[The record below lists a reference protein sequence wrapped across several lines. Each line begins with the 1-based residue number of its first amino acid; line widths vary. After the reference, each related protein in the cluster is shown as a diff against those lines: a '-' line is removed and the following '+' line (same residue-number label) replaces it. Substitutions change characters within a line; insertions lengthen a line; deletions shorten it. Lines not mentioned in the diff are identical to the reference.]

1 MKLVLESMFFILFG
15 ITFLFILLLIYH
27 FKNKV
32 SALEKNVDTMFEI
45 LNNVVG
51 DLSKIKFAGVTSGGT
66 NMPIDSSEVNEIS
79 TSEPIAHFS
88 TIPINHQKEEFEIS
102 DEEED
107 SEDEEEEEEEDSE
120 EEDSDEGEEEEDS
133 EEEEEEDSDE
143 EEEEEEEI
151 KKISV
156 ILDEKVDED
165 AIQVEELEESVTN
178 DVEEMSVPELKEVED
193 ISVEKLETPSN
204 DSMESEKMT
213 NMQQYKKMHIQNLK
227 KLVVSKGLAT
237 SDDVSK
243 LKKADLLGILQ
254 EE

>member
-51 DLSKIKFAGVTSGGT
+51 DLSKIKFAGVTLGGM
-66 NMPIDSSEVNEIS
+66 NMPIESDNANYSSEVNELN

-88 TIPINHQKEEFEIS
+88 TIPTSSQEEESEIS
-102 DEEED
+102 DDDEEED
-107 SEDEEEEEEEDSE
+107 SEEEYSENEVDEEEEEEDSE
-120 EEDSDEGEEEEDS
+120 EEEEDS
-133 EEEEEEDSDE
+133 ED
-143 EEEEEEEI
+143 EEEI

-178 DVEEMSVPELKEVED
+178 DVEEISVPELKEVED
-193 ISVEKLETPSN
+193 ISVEKIEIPLN

-237 SDDVSK
+237 TDDVSK
-243 LKKADLLGILQ
+243 LKKADLLGIL
-254 EE
+254 EEE

>member
-51 DLSKIKFAGVTSGGT
+51 DLSKIKFAGVTSGGMS
-66 NMPIDSSEVNEIS
+66 MPIDSSEVNEIT

-88 TIPINHQKEEFEIS
+88 TIPINHQKEDFEIS

-107 SEDEEEEEEEDSE
+107 SEDEVD
-120 EEDSDEGEEEEDS
+120 EEEEDS

-143 EEEEEEEI
+143 EEEEEDSEEDSDEEEEEEI

-204 DSMESEKMT
+204 DNMESEKMT

>member
-27 FKNKV
+27 FKNKIT
-32 SALEKNVDTMFEI
+32 ALEKNVDTMFEI

-51 DLSKIKFAGVTSGGT
+51 DLSRMRIGGVQTSMTAGVNYNSD
-66 NMPIDSSEVNEIS
+66 N
-79 TSEPIAHFS
+79 EPIAHFS
-88 TIPINHQKEEFEIS
+88 DVSNIPIVDNEEEESEDEEETDIS
-102 DEEED
+102 DDEESENEENDVED
-107 SEDEEEEEEEDSE
+107 SEDEDSV
-120 EEDSDEGEEEEDS
+120 EDSD
-133 EEEEEEDSDE
+133 DE
-143 EEEEEEEI
+143 EEEKEI
-151 KKISV
+151 RKISV

-165 AIQVEELEESVTN
+165 AIQVEELDDSIANDAEEV
-178 DVEEMSVPELKEVED
+178 SVPELKEVED
-193 ISVEKLETPSN
+193 ISVEKVDTPIQE
-204 DSMESEKMT
+204 DSINEDKLDK
-213 NMQQYKKMHIQNLK
+213 MQQYKKMHIQNLK

>member
-27 FKNKV
+27 FKNKIT
-32 SALEKNVDTMFEI
+32 ALEKNVDTMFEI

-51 DLSKIKFAGVTSGGT
+51 DLSRIRIGGGVQPNMTAGVNYNSD
-66 NMPIDSSEVNEIS
+66 N
-79 TSEPIAHFS
+79 EPIAHFS
-88 TIPINHQKEEFEIS
+88 DVSNIPIVDN
-102 DEEED
+102 EEEE
-107 SEDEEEEEEEDSE
+107 SEDEEETDISDDEESENEENDV
-120 EEDSDEGEEEEDS
+120 EDSDDEDS
-133 EEEEEEDSDE
+133 VENSDDDEDE
-143 EEEEEEEI
+143 EEI
-151 KKISV
+151 RKISV

-165 AIQVEELEESVTN
+165 AIQVEELDDSIANDAEEV
-178 DVEEMSVPELKEVED
+178 SVPELKEVED
-193 ISVEKLETPSN
+193 ISVEKVDTTIQE
-204 DSMESEKMT
+204 DSANEDKLDK
-213 NMQQYKKMHIQNLK
+213 MQQYKKMHIQNLK

>member
-51 DLSKIKFAGVTSGGT
+51 DLSKIKFAGGT
-66 NMPIDSSEVNEIS
+66 NMPIDSSEVNEIT

-88 TIPINHQKEEFEIS
+88 TISINHQKEDFEIS

-107 SEDEEEEEEEDSE
+107 SEDEVDEEEDEEEEDSE
-120 EEDSDEGEEEEDS
+120 DEVDEEED
-133 EEEEEEDSDE
+133 EDNEEEEDSD
-143 EEEEEEEI
+143 EEEEEEI

-193 ISVEKLETPSN
+193 ISVEKIEAPLN
-204 DSMESEKMT
+204 DSMQSEKIT

>member
-51 DLSKIKFAGVTSGGT
+51 DLSKIKFAGVTLGGM
-66 NMPIDSSEVNEIS
+66 NMPIESDNANYSSEVNELN

-88 TIPINHQKEEFEIS
+88 TIPTSSQEEESEIS
-102 DEEED
+102 DDDEEED
-107 SEDEEEEEEEDSE
+107 SEEEYSENEVDEEEEEEDS
-120 EEDSDEGEEEEDS
+120 
-133 EEEEEEDSDE
+133 
-143 EEEEEEEI
+143 EEEEEEI

-178 DVEEMSVPELKEVED
+178 DVEEISVPELKEVED
-193 ISVEKLETPSN
+193 ISVEKIEIPLN

-237 SDDVSK
+237 TDDVSK
-243 LKKADLLGILQ
+243 LKKADLLGIL
-254 EE
+254 EEE

>member
-51 DLSKIKFAGVTSGGT
+51 DLSKIKFAGGT
-66 NMPIDSSEVNEIS
+66 NMPIDSSEVNEIT

-88 TIPINHQKEEFEIS
+88 TISINHQKEDFEIS

-107 SEDEEEEEEEDSE
+107 SEDEVDEEEDEEEEDSE
-120 EEDSDEGEEEEDS
+120 DEVDEEEDEDS
-133 EEEEEEDSDE
+133 EEEEDED
-143 EEEEEEEI
+143 EEEEEEI

-193 ISVEKLETPSN
+193 ISVEKIEAPLN
-204 DSMESEKMT
+204 DSMQSEKIT

-227 KLVVSKGLAT
+227 KL
-237 SDDVSK
+237 
-243 LKKADLLGILQ
+243 
-254 EE
+254 

>member
-51 DLSKIKFAGVTSGGT
+51 DLSKIKFAGVTSGGMS
-66 NMPIDSSEVNEIS
+66 MPIDSSEVNEIN

-88 TIPINHQKEEFEIS
+88 TIPISHQQEESEIS
-102 DEEED
+102 EDDDEED
-107 SEDEEEEEEEDSE
+107 SEDEVEDDDEDEDEED
-120 EEDSDEGEEEEDS
+120 EDEDEDS
-133 EEEEEEDSDE
+133 EEEEDSD
-143 EEEEEEEI
+143 EEEEEEI

-193 ISVEKLETPSN
+193 ISVEKIEAPLN
-204 DSMESEKMT
+204 DSMQSEKIT

>member
-1 MKLVLESMFFILFG
+1 MFFILFG

-27 FKNKV
+27 FKNKIT
-32 SALEKNVDTMFEI
+32 ALEKNVDTMFEI

-51 DLSKIKFAGVTSGGT
+51 DLSRIRIGGGAQPNMTAGVNYNSD
-66 NMPIDSSEVNEIS
+66 N
-79 TSEPIAHFS
+79 EPIAHFS
-88 TIPINHQKEEFEIS
+88 DVSNIPIVDN
-102 DEEED
+102 EEEE
-107 SEDEEEEEEEDSE
+107 SEDEEETDISDDEESENEENDV
-120 EEDSDEGEEEEDS
+120 EDSDDEDS
-133 EEEEEEDSDE
+133 VENSDDDED
-143 EEEEEEEI
+143 EEEI

-165 AIQVEELEESVTN
+165 AIQVEELDDSIANDAEEV
-178 DVEEMSVPELKEVED
+178 SVPELKEVED
-193 ISVEKLETPSN
+193 ISVEKVDTPIQQ
-204 DSMESEKMT
+204 DSINEDKLDK
-213 NMQQYKKMHIQNLK
+213 MQQYKKMHIQNLK

>member
-27 FKNKV
+27 FKNKIT
-32 SALEKNVDTMFEI
+32 ALEKNVDTMFEI

-51 DLSKIKFAGVTSGGT
+51 DLSRMRIGGGVQTSMTAGVTYNSD
-66 NMPIDSSEVNEIS
+66 N
-79 TSEPIAHFS
+79 EPIAHFS
-88 TIPINHQKEEFEIS
+88 DVSNIPIVDNNEEESEDEEETDIS
-102 DEEED
+102 DDEESENEENDVED
-107 SEDEEEEEEEDSE
+107 SEDEDSV
-120 EEDSDEGEEEEDS
+120 EDSD
-133 EEEEEEDSDE
+133 DE
-143 EEEEEEEI
+143 KEEEI
-151 KKISV
+151 RKISV

-165 AIQVEELEESVTN
+165 AIQVEELDDSIANDAEEV
-178 DVEEMSVPELKEVED
+178 SVPELKEVED
-193 ISVEKLETPSN
+193 ISVEKVDTPIQE
-204 DSMESEKMT
+204 DSINEDKLDK
-213 NMQQYKKMHIQNLK
+213 MQQYKKMHIQNLK

>member
-1 MKLVLESMFFILFG
+1 
-15 ITFLFILLLIYH
+15 LLIYH

-51 DLSKIKFAGVTSGGT
+51 DLSKIKFAGGT
-66 NMPIDSSEVNEIS
+66 NMPIDSSEVNEIT

-88 TIPINHQKEEFEIS
+88 TISINHQKEDFEIS

-107 SEDEEEEEEEDSE
+107 SEDEVDEEEDEEEEDSE
-120 EEDSDEGEEEEDS
+120 DEVDEEEDEDS
-133 EEEEEEDSDE
+133 EEEEDEDSEEEEDSD
-143 EEEEEEEI
+143 EEEEEEI

-193 ISVEKLETPSN
+193 ISVEKIEAPLN
-204 DSMESEKMT
+204 DSMQSEKIT

>member
-27 FKNKV
+27 FKNKIT
-32 SALEKNVDTMFEI
+32 ALEKNVDTMFEI

-51 DLSKIKFAGVTSGGT
+51 DLSRIRIGGGVQPNMTAGVNYNSD
-66 NMPIDSSEVNEIS
+66 N
-79 TSEPIAHFS
+79 EPIAHFS
-88 TIPINHQKEEFEIS
+88 DVSNIPIVDNEEEESEDEEETDIS
-102 DEEED
+102 DDEESENEENDVED
-107 SEDEEEEEEEDSE
+107 SEDEDSV
-120 EEDSDEGEEEEDS
+120 EDSD
-133 EEEEEEDSDE
+133 DE
-143 EEEEEEEI
+143 EEEKEI
-151 KKISV
+151 RKISV

-165 AIQVEELEESVTN
+165 AIQVEELDDSIANDAEEV
-178 DVEEMSVPELKEVED
+178 SVPELKEVED
-193 ISVEKLETPSN
+193 ISVEKVDTTIQE
-204 DSMESEKMT
+204 DSANEDKLDK
-213 NMQQYKKMHIQNLK
+213 MQQYKKMHIQNLK

>member
-27 FKNKV
+27 FKNKIT
-32 SALEKNVDTMFEI
+32 ALEKNVDTMFEI

-51 DLSKIKFAGVTSGGT
+51 DLSRIRIGGGVQPNMTAGVNYNSD
-66 NMPIDSSEVNEIS
+66 N
-79 TSEPIAHFS
+79 EPIAHFS
-88 TIPINHQKEEFEIS
+88 DVSNIPIVDN
-102 DEEED
+102 EEEE
-107 SEDEEEEEEEDSE
+107 SEDEEETDISDDEESENEENDV
-120 EEDSDEGEEEEDS
+120 EDSDDEDS
-133 EEEEEEDSDE
+133 VENSDDDED
-143 EEEEEEEI
+143 EEEI

-165 AIQVEELEESVTN
+165 AIQVEELDDSIANDAEEV
-178 DVEEMSVPELKEVED
+178 SVPELKEVED
-193 ISVEKLETPSN
+193 ISVEKVDTTIQE
-204 DSMESEKMT
+204 DSANEDKLDK
-213 NMQQYKKMHIQNLK
+213 MQQYKKMHIQNLK

>member
-1 MKLVLESMFFILFG
+1 
-15 ITFLFILLLIYH
+15 LLIYH

-51 DLSKIKFAGVTSGGT
+51 DLSKIKFSSVTSGGM
-66 NMPIDSSEVNEIS
+66 NMSIDSSEVNELN

-88 TIPINHQKEEFEIS
+88 TIPINHQKEDFEIS
-102 DEEED
+102 EDEEEED
-107 SEDEEEEEEEDSE
+107 SEDEEEDNEDEEEEDSE
-120 EEDSDEGEEEEDS
+120 DEEDEEEEDS
-133 EEEEEEDSDE
+133 EDEEDEEDE
-143 EEEEEEEI
+143 DEEI

-178 DVEEMSVPELKEVED
+178 DVEEISVPELKEVED
-193 ISVEKLETPSN
+193 ISVEKIETPLN
-204 DSMESEKMT
+204 NNMESEKIA

>member
-32 SALEKNVDTMFEI
+32 SALEKNVDPMFEI

-51 DLSKIKFAGVTSGGT
+51 DLSKIKFAGVTSGGMS
-66 NMPIDSSEVNEIS
+66 MPIDSSEVNEIN

-88 TIPINHQKEEFEIS
+88 TIPINHQKEDFEIS
-102 DEEED
+102 EDEEEED
-107 SEDEEEEEEEDSE
+107 SEDEEEEQEEDSE
-120 EEDSDEGEEEEDS
+120 DEEEDR
-133 EEEEEEDSDE
+133 EEEDEEDNEDEDE
-143 EEEEEEEI
+143 EDNEDEDEEI

-193 ISVEKLETPSN
+193 ISVEKIEAPSN
-204 DSMESEKMT
+204 DSMQSEKIA